1 MTIAWTHIFPFSE
14 RLQGA
19 SDRERR
25 DVRLGQ
31 PHHDTSI
38 FKYNDNTIMKYLAA
52 YIND

>member
-31 PHHDTSI
+31 PLHNTSI
-38 FKYNDNTIMKYLAA
+38 FKFNDNTIMKYLAA
-52 YIND
+52 FISD